1 MDRVEEARSLCEE
14 ILKNVELSELPLH
27 SIILKAS
34 RVARLMKDSDMQE
47 ILQYE
52 ASGYPNSSGAVRSK
66 VFNLAGIA
74 NRVSINK
81 DDKSGE
87 EKKTCYVESV
97 QEIEAV
103 ISAES
108 ESLRACDPKFVAP
121 RRIHQSKISMW
132 TGRLAARRAFV
143 HSYILDQLTEL
154 NFSNLADSVFTRIR
168 LNVDAKIASKVPEA
182 VKKFNAIHGNLES
195 DNPED
200 WSNSAH
206 SCRRILQDLAD
217 ALFPPT
223 HDRKTPANK
232 PIKLGPDN
240 YINRLIC
247 YAEDQV
253 KSKTYTEVVGSQLKY
268 LGHRLDSLFNAAQK
282 GSHSTISTR
291 EEAERYVVY
300 TYMIVGDILRL
311 ANEEN
316 STEDV
321 IKS

>member
-1 MDRVEEARSLCEE
+1 MSRVEEARDLCEE
-14 ILKNVELSELPLH
+14 ILRNIELSEIPLH

-34 RVARLMKDSDMQE
+34 RVARLMKDNDMQK

-52 ASGYPNSSGAVRSK
+52 ASGYPHSSGIVPSK
-66 VFNLAGIA
+66 VFSLAEKA
-74 NRVSINK
+74 NRISIHR
-81 DDKSGE
+81 DDKSGDK
-87 EKKTCYVESV
+87 KKTCYVESV
-97 QEIEAV
+97 QEIEAI

-108 ESLRACDPKFVAP
+108 ESLRACDPTFVVP
-121 RRIHQSKISMW
+121 RRTHKFNISMW

-182 VKKFNAIHGNLES
+182 VRKFTAIHGNLES

-217 ALFPPT
+217 VLFPPT
-223 HDRKTPANK
+223 NDRKTPNGK

-247 YAEDQV
+247 FAEDQV
-253 KSKTYTEVVGSQLKY
+253 ESKTYTEVVGSQLKY

-282 GSHSTISTR
+282 GSHATISTR

-316 STEDV
+316 PTEV
-321 IKS
+321 AIS

>member
-1 MDRVEEARSLCEE
+1 MDRVEEARNLCDE
-14 ILKNVELSELPLH
+14 ILKNVELSEIPLH

-34 RVARLMKDSDMQE
+34 RVARLMKDNDMQE

-52 ASGYPNSSGAVRSK
+52 ASGYPCSSGTVPSK
-66 VFNLAGIA
+66 VFNLAELA
-74 NRVSINK
+74 NRVSLYK

-87 EKKTCYVESV
+87 NKKTCYVESV
-97 QEIEAV
+97 QEIEAI
-103 ISAES
+103 ISAEL
-108 ESLRACDPKFVAP
+108 ESLKACAPTFVGP
-121 RRIHQSKISMW
+121 RRTHKNSISKW

-168 LNVDAKIASKVPEA
+168 LNVDAKIANKVPEA
-182 VKKFNAIHGNLES
+182 VRKFTAIHGNLES

-217 ALFPPT
+217 VLFPPT
-223 HDRKTPANK
+223 SDRNTPPGK

-247 YAEDQV
+247 FAEDQV
-253 KSKTYTEVVGSQLKY
+253 ESKTYTEVVGSQLKY

-282 GSHSTISTR
+282 GSHATINTR

-311 ANEEN
+311 AKEEN
-316 STEDV
+316 PTV
-321 IKS
+321 VAMA